1 MRRYLAI
8 DIGASSGRHT
18 LGSVS
23 NGRIAIEEVYRFPN
37 GMRRANGSLRWDVE
51 ALFQHILAGMK
62 KCKEAGKIPY
72 SVGIDTWG
80 VDFVLADAQGRLTA
94 PATAYRDSR
103 TEGMDQEVE
112 RIIPFEE
119 LYGVTGIQKQPFNT
133 IYQLMAVKKR
143 HPESLEKA
151 ERLFMIPDYFN
162 FCLTGVESH
171 EYTNATT
178 TSLVDAAGRDWSR
191 PLIERLGFPQRLF
204 APLSSPGA
212 VLGPLAAPIREE
224 LGYDC
229 AVVLPA
235 THDTGSAYLAVP
247 ARRDDAIYLS
257 SGTWSLIGVETQ
269 APVISEAARKANFTN
284 EGGYAFR
291 YRFLKNCIGLW
302 IVQSIKRE
310 LGDAYSFA
318 DLQREAEASGA
329 YNANDANDGAF
340 SSCIDVNAPEL
351 LAPESMTDAVKTQ
364 CKARGL
370 AVPQTVGEL
379 MRCVYRSL
387 ARCYADAVQEI
398 ADITGKT
405 YGALHIVGG
414 GCKDGCLNRLAERTT
429 GMPVYAGPDEC
440 TALGNL
446 IAQMIAA
453 HDFSD
458 VSSARKAV
466 AESFL

>member
-1 MRRYLAI
+1 MRYYLAI

-23 NGRIAIEEVYRFPN
+23 DGRIAIEEVYRFPN
-37 GMRRANGSLRWDVE
+37 GMRRENGSLRWDTE
-51 ALFQHILAGMK
+51 ALFQHILVGMK
-62 KCKEAGKIPY
+62 KCKEKGKIPR

-80 VDFVLADAQGRLTA
+80 VDFALVDGQGRLIA
-94 PATAYRDSR
+94 PATAYRDNR
-103 TEGMDQEVE
+103 TEGMDREVE
-112 RIIPFEE
+112 RIVSFEE

-133 IYQLMAVKKR
+133 IYQLMALKKR
-143 HPESLEKA
+143 EPELLEKA
-151 ERLFMIPDYFN
+151 ARLLMIPDYFN
-162 FCLTGVESH
+162 FRLTGVESH

-178 TSLVDAAGRDWSR
+178 TSLVDVAERDWSR
-191 PLIERLGFPQRLF
+191 PLIERLGLPQRLF
-204 APLSSPGA
+204 SPLSSPGA
-212 VLGPLAAPIREE
+212 VIGTLASRIREE
-224 LGYDC
+224 IGYDC

-247 ARRDDAIYLS
+247 AQRDDAIYLS
-257 SGTWSLIGVETQ
+257 SGTWSLIGIETQ
-269 APVISEAARKANFTN
+269 SPIISAAARKANFTN

-291 YRFLKNCIGLW
+291 YRFLKNCMGLW

-318 DLQREAEASGA
+318 DLQREAEARGA
-329 YNANDANDGAF
+329 YNANDSAF
-340 SSCIDVNAPEL
+340 SSCIDANAPEL
-351 LAPESMTDAVKTQ
+351 LAPESMIDAVRNQ
-364 CKARGL
+364 CKARGV

-387 ARCYADAVQEI
+387 AHCYADAAREI

-414 GCKDGCLNRLAERTT
+414 GGKDGYLNRLAARAT
-429 GMPVYAGPDEC
+429 GMTVYAGPDEC
-440 TALGNL
+440 TVIGNL

-466 AESFL
+466 AESFP